1 MRPGAQERRG
11 AGTHLAGSSSGHAA
25 AVLSHQALR
34 RHGGDSRMSL
44 AAVVRSESKLLLP
57 TYDRQRVL
65 FERGRGVYLWDSQGK
80 RYLDFLS
87 GIGVNALGHAHPVIQ
102 STLKRQ
108 AGRLIHVSNLF
119 FHEFQAELAKRLT
132 RISGLDK
139 AFFCNSGTEAWEGAL
154 KMARA
159 FARTQN
165 NNGHK
170 AKWRLLALEN
180 SFHGRTFGSL
190 ATTGQ
195 EKYRHPFAPLVPGVG
210 FVAFND
216 VDDLKRQFDGSVC
229 AICLETIQGEGGIR
243 PLSPEFL
250 QTARQLS
257 ERTGA
262 LLILDEIQC
271 GLGRTGRYFAYQH
284 YGIQPDIV
292 TVAKPLAAGLPL
304 GALLTTNR
312 VASGMH
318 PGMHGTTFGGG
329 PLACAVAIEFL
340 RVLDRMLGN
349 VSKLGKYFVGRLEEL
364 QSLHSEI
371 KDVRGIGLMLAVE
384 INSPDTAEAAVAQ
397 LLARGILI
405 NRTQDTVLRFLPPY
419 IIQRTH
425 VDQVI
430 RALDS
435 ALVSTKPKKQINGA
449 KPTRRSP
456 SR

>member
-1 MRPGAQERRG
+1 MN
-11 AGTHLAGSSSGHAA
+11 LAS
-25 AVLSHQALR
+25 VI
-34 RHGGDSRMSL
+34 
-44 AAVVRSESKLLLP
+44 RSESKLLLP
-57 TYDRQRVL
+57 TYDRQRVM
-65 FERGRGVYLWDSQGK
+65 FTRGRGVYLWDSEGR

-87 GIGVNALGHAHPVIQ
+87 GIGVNALGHGHPAIR
-102 STLKRQ
+102 SALKRQ

-119 FHEFQAELAKRLT
+119 FHEYQAELAKRLT
-132 RISGLDK
+132 KISGLQK
-139 AFFCNSGTEAWEGAL
+139 TFFCNSGTEAWEGAL
-154 KMARA
+154 KLARA

-165 NNGHK
+165 SNGHK

-216 VDDLKRQFDGSVC
+216 AADLKRQFDGSVC
-229 AICLETIQGEGGIR
+229 AVCLETIQGEGGIR
-243 PLSPEFL
+243 PLSQEFL
-250 QTARQLS
+250 QTARQLTD
-257 ERTGA
+257 RAGA

-284 YGIQPDIV
+284 YGIKPDIV

-304 GALLTTNR
+304 GAILTTDR

-340 RVLDRMLGN
+340 RVLDSLMTHVREIGEYFRAQLEMLKSRHHC
-349 VSKLGKYFVGRLEEL
+349 VR
-364 QSLHSEI
+364 EI
-371 KDVRGIGLMLAVE
+371 RGMGLMLGMELDSA
-384 INSPDTAEAAVAQ
+384 DTAKTVVAQ
-397 LLARGILI
+397 LLQKGILI
-405 NRTQDTVLRFLPPY
+405 NRTQETVLRFLPPY
-419 IIQRTH
+419 VIQEKH

-430 RALDS
+430 QALDS
-435 ALVSTKPKKQINGA
+435 ALPYNSSTQSQARGLTTKSKK
-449 KPTRRSP
+449 RRQTH
-456 SR
+456 